1 MDYIADLHTHSPY
14 SRATSPEGTL
24 SGLAGWARVK
34 GIQVIGT
41 GDFTHPGWFRR
52 LREELVPA
60 EPGLFRLKD
69 EEAIFPPLA
78 GVAPAPTP
86 VRFLLSA
93 EISSIYKRYGAVRKV
108 HNLLYVPDFAS
119 AERISAT
126 LAGIGNIESDG
137 RPILGL
143 DSRDLLE
150 IVLTKAPEGF
160 LVPAHIWTP
169 WFSLFGSRSGFD
181 TIEACFG
188 DLTPHVFALE
198 TGLSSDPD
206 MNRLVSHLDRFALIS
221 NSDCHSPA
229 KLGREANLFST
240 DLDFFAL
247 REAIRGNRRDA
258 FRATVEFF
266 PEEGKYH
273 ADGHRACHVC
283 LDPLET
289 RRLGLACPVCG
300 KPLTVGVCHR
310 VMELSDREQ
319 PLYREESPGVFS
331 LIPLPEVLG
340 EIVGTGPAS
349 KKVME
354 LYGRTIARFGS
365 EFGLLLH
372 TPPDE
377 IRQASPIL
385 GEAVERMRSRRV
397 IRKPGFDGEFG
408 VIRVF
413 EEGEIERL
421 AGQGSLFGDGPK
433 AGRAQ
438 KKQTEALA
446 LPAVL
451 EVRDGVC
458 NSPEKTGGPNPE
470 QAVQK
475 WSDARR
481 AKTEERGVYGN
492 TLSDEVCSATQQMSV
507 FQQAA
512 NPEQAAAIASGS
524 RHILVTAGPGT
535 GKTYTLTQ
543 RLAALLAA
551 GQDPARMAA
560 ITFTVKAAD
569 EVRERLL
576 KSVGSAGERI
586 FVGTFHQFCL
596 DGLRRAAPSLAVVGP
611 ESRERLFKR
620 LFQGLGAGERSRLAG
635 ELADHFRSPAQE
647 AAGSIQPYL
656 DELQRLHAIDLDAVI
671 PEFVRRLQADT
682 ALKAQVSGSLTHLF
696 VDEFQD
702 LNESQ
707 FEVVR
712 ILAESCSVF
721 AIGDPDQ
728 AIYGFRGSDPA
739 FFFRFA
745 GMPGIEQVFLIR
757 NYRCP
762 SAVIAAAAALIIH
775 NRGHNSLPGGLPLAA
790 ESGRQGVIELYT
802 APTPA
807 AEAEF
812 IVRRIEELMGGIEH
826 FSLASGRGGDG
837 GSGQLSFG
845 DMAVLFRLGRQAEEI
860 AAALE
865 RRGIP
870 FQQVGTVP
878 FYRTP
883 ELRPAYYFVQA
894 AAGTEVI
901 ADWLRLACGLPGIGN
916 ATIERMEAALPL
928 AGDFWA
934 CSSLSKL
941 PQTAVRALTELDQ
954 ALSRFRK
961 AVSQSGLAPGLAGI
975 LPYLGVGPELAGAK
989 RLLDL
994 AGSFGGDLAAFG
1006 SHLRRYAEASVY
1018 DERAEAVT
1026 LMTLHSAKG
1035 LEFPVVFLAGVEEG
1049 FLPCSLWNDVN
1060 LEEERRLFY
1069 VGLTRAKERVLL
1081 TASGSRSWVG
1091 PAPRPLSRFIGE
1103 LPAQLLSAAAA
1114 APVRKAKARKGSEQM
1129 ELF

>member
-24 SGLAGWARVK
+24 SGLAGWARIK

-41 GDFTHPGWFRR
+41 GDFTHPGWFRH
-52 LREELVPA
+52 LREELIPA

-69 EEAIFPPLA
+69 ESAIASPLA
-78 GVAPAPTP
+78 GIAPAPTP

-93 EISSIYKRYGAVRKV
+93 EISSIYKRRGAVRKV

-119 AERISAT
+119 AERLNAT

-150 IVLTKAPEGF
+150 ILLEQAPDGF

-181 TIEACFG
+181 SIEECFG
-188 DLTPHVFALE
+188 DLTPHIFALE

-206 MNRLVSHLDRFALIS
+206 MNRLISGLDRFALIS

-247 REAIRGNRRDA
+247 REALRGNRRDT

-310 VMELSDREQ
+310 VMELADREQ
-319 PLYREESPGVFS
+319 PLYREDSPRVFS

-340 EIVGTGPAS
+340 EIIGVGPAS

-354 LYGRTIARFGS
+354 QYGRTIARFGS
-365 EFGLLLH
+365 EFNLLLH
-372 TPPDE
+372 TPLDE

-385 GEAVERMRSRRV
+385 GEAVERMRSGRV
-397 IRKPGFDGEFG
+397 IRKPGCDGEYG

-413 EEGEIERL
+413 EEGERSRL
-421 AGQGSLFGDGPK
+421 AGQRSLFGDGPTVRR
-433 AGRAQ
+433 AG
-438 KKQTEALA
+438 KKQAGALA
-446 LPAVL
+446 LPAL
-451 EVRDGVC
+451 ADAGHRVRH
-458 NSPEKTGGPNPE
+458 SPAKTGDP
-470 QAVQK
+470 
-475 WSDARR
+475 
-481 AKTEERGVYGN
+481 
-492 TLSDEVCSATQQMSV
+492 
-507 FQQAA
+507 
-512 NPEQAAAIASGS
+512 NPEQAAAITSGS

-535 GKTYTLTQ
+535 GKTYTLTA
-543 RLAALLAA
+543 RAAALLTA
-551 GQDPARMAA
+551 GHDPARMAA

-576 KSVGSAGERI
+576 KSVGPAGEQV

-596 DGLRRAAPSLAVVGP
+596 LWLRRTAPALAVVGP
-611 ESRERLFKR
+611 DSRERLLKR
-620 LFQGLGAGERSRLAG
+620 LFPGLGAADRNRLA
-635 ELADHFRSPAQE
+635 EEVADHFRCPAGE
-647 AAGSIQPYL
+647 AAGSIQRYL
-656 DELQRLHAIDLDAVI
+656 DELERLEAIDLDAVI
-671 PEFVRRLQADT
+671 PEFVRRLEADA
-682 ALKAQVSGSLTHLF
+682 ALKAQVCGSLDHLF

-702 LNESQ
+702 LNGSQ
-707 FEVVR
+707 FDLVR
-712 ILAESCSVF
+712 MLAETVRVF

-745 GMPGIEQVFLIR
+745 GMPGVEQVSLTR

-762 SAVIAAAAALIIH
+762 SAVISAATALIAF
-775 NRGHNSLPGGLPLAA
+775 NSRPSGLPLVA
-790 ESGRQGVIELYT
+790 ESGRQGVIELHS
-802 APTPA
+802 APSPA

-837 GSGQLSFG
+837 ESGRELSFG

-870 FQQVGTVP
+870 CQQVGTVP
-878 FYRTP
+878 FYLAP
-883 ELRPAYYFVQA
+883 ELRPVYYFVQA
-894 AAGTEVI
+894 AAGSEVI
-901 ADWLRLACGLPGIGN
+901 ADWLQLAGGLPGIGI
-916 ATIERMEAALPL
+916 ASIERMEAALPL
-928 AGDFWA
+928 TGDFRA
-934 CSSLSKL
+934 FPIPDL
-941 PQTAVRALTELDQ
+941 PQAAARALSELGQ
-954 ALSRFRK
+954 ALERFRE
-961 AVSQSGLAPGLAGI
+961 AVARSGLAPALAGM
-975 LPYLGVGPELAGAK
+975 LPFLAVGPELAGAK

-1006 SHLRRYAEASVY
+1006 SHLRRYADASVY
-1018 DERAEAVT
+1018 DERAEAVA
-1026 LMTLHSAKG
+1026 LMTLHAAKG
-1035 LEFPVVFLAGVEEG
+1035 LEFPVVFLAGAEEG
-1049 FLPCSLWNDVN
+1049 LLPCSLWNDVN
-1060 LEEERRLFY
+1060 MEEERRLFY
-1069 VGLTRAKERVLL
+1069 VGLTRARERVVL
-1081 TASGSRSWVG
+1081 TASENRPWAG
-1091 PAPRPLSRFIGE
+1091 PSPRRLSRFIGE
-1103 LPAQLLSAAAA
+1103 IPAQLLSAAAA
-1114 APVRKAKARKGSEQM
+1114 APLRKAKGRKGSEQM
-1129 ELF
+1129 TLF

>member
-1 MDYIADLHTHSPY
+1 MDYIADLHIHSPY
-14 SRATSPEGTL
+14 SRATSPTGTL

-69 EEAIFPPLA
+69 EAAIVSPLA
-78 GVAPAPTP
+78 GVALAPTT

-93 EISSIYKRYGAVRKV
+93 EISSIYKRHGAVRKV

-119 AERISAT
+119 AERINAT

-143 DSRDLLE
+143 DSHDLLE
-150 IVLTKAPEGF
+150 ILLERAPDGF

-181 TIEACFG
+181 TIEACYG

-206 MNRLVSHLDRFALIS
+206 MNRLISGLDRFVLLS
-221 NSDCHSPA
+221 NSDCHSPG

-247 REAIRGNRRDA
+247 KEAIRGNRRDA
-258 FRATVEFF
+258 FRGTVEFF

-273 ADGHRACHVC
+273 ADGHRACHVR
-283 LDPLET
+283 LAPLET
-289 RRLGLACPVCG
+289 RRLGLICPVCG
-300 KPLTVGVCHR
+300 KPLTVGVLHR
-310 VMELSDREQ
+310 VMELADREQ
-319 PLYREESPGVFS
+319 PLYREDSPEVFS

-340 EIVGTGPAS
+340 EILGVGPTS
-349 KKVME
+349 KKVIE
-354 LYGRTIARFGS
+354 QYSRTIARFGS
-365 EFGLLLH
+365 EFDLLLH
-372 TPPDE
+372 TPVDE

-385 GEAVERMRSRRV
+385 GEAVERMRSGRV
-397 IRKPGFDGEFG
+397 IRQPGYDGEYG
-408 VIRVF
+408 VISLF
-413 EEGEIERL
+413 EEGELARL
-421 AGQGSLFGDGPK
+421 AGQESLFGDGPTV
-433 AGRAQ
+433 RPSR
-438 KKQTEALA
+438 KKEPHALA
-446 LPAVL
+446 LPASA
-451 EVRDGVC
+451 EARNSEH
-458 NSPEKTGGPNPE
+458 NSPGKTATPNPE
-470 QAVQK
+470 QTV
-475 WSDARR
+475 
-481 AKTEERGVYGN
+481 
-492 TLSDEVCSATQQMSV
+492 
-507 FQQAA
+507 
-512 NPEQAAAIASGS
+512 AISSGS

-543 RLAALLAA
+543 RVVALLAD
-551 GQDPARMAA
+551 GHDPARMAA

-569 EVRERLL
+569 EVRERLFKL
-576 KSVGSAGERI
+576 AGLTGERV

-596 DGLRRAAPSLAVVGP
+596 DWLRRAAPTLATVGP
-611 ESRERLFKR
+611 DSRERLFKR
-620 LFQGLGAGERSRLAG
+620 LFPGLGAGERNHLAD
-635 ELADHFRSPAQE
+635 EVADHFHCPASE
-647 AAGSIQPYL
+647 AADKIQSYL
-656 DELQRLHAIDLDAVI
+656 DELQRLNAIDLDAVI
-671 PEFVRRLQADT
+671 PEFVRRLEADV
-682 ALKAQVSGSLTHLF
+682 ALKGQVYGTLTHLF

-702 LNESQ
+702 LNASQ
-707 FEVVR
+707 FELVR
-712 ILAESCSVF
+712 ILAQAAQIF

-745 GMPGIEQVFLIR
+745 GMPGVEQVFLTR

-762 SAVIAAAAALIIH
+762 SAIIEAATALIA
-775 NRGHNSLPGGLPLAA
+775 HNSRPSGLPLVA
-790 ESGRQGVIELYT
+790 ESGCQGSIELYR
-802 APTPA
+802 APSPA

-837 GSGQLSFG
+837 EYGQGLSFG

-860 AAALE
+860 TTALE

-870 FQQVGTVP
+870 CQQVGGMP
-878 FYRTP
+878 FYLAP

-894 AAGTEVI
+894 VTGSEVI
-901 ADWLRLACGLPGIGN
+901 ADWLQLATGLPGIGN
-916 ATIERMEAALPL
+916 VSIERMEAALPL
-928 AGDFWA
+928 TGDFWA
-934 CSSLSKL
+934 CNALPEL
-941 PQTAVRALTELDQ
+941 PQAAKRALTELGQ
-954 ALSRFRK
+954 TLTHFQE
-961 AVSQSGLAPGLAGI
+961 AVTQSGLAAALAEV
-975 LPYLGVGPELAGAK
+975 LPYLGVGPEVANAK

-994 AGSFGGDLAAFG
+994 AGSFGGDLVAFS
-1006 SHLRRYAEASVY
+1006 SHLRRYADASVY
-1018 DERAEAVT
+1018 DERAEAVA

-1035 LEFPVVFLAGVEEG
+1035 LEFPVVFLAGAEEG
-1049 FLPCSLWNDVN
+1049 LLPCSLWNDVN

-1069 VGLTRAKERVLL
+1069 VGLTRAKEKLLL
-1081 TASGSRSWVG
+1081 TASENRPWAG
-1091 PAPRPLSRFIGE
+1091 PSPRRLSRFIGE
-1103 LPAQLLSAAAA
+1103 IPAQLLTAAAA
-1114 APVRKAKARKGSEQM
+1114 VPLRKAKGRKGSEQM

>member
-41 GDFTHPGWFRR
+41 GDFTHPGWFRSI
-52 LREELVPA
+52 REELIPA

-69 EEAIFPPLA
+69 EAAIALPLA
-78 GVAPAPTP
+78 GVALSPTP

-93 EISSIYKRYGAVRKV
+93 EISSIYKRHGTVRKV

-119 AERISAT
+119 AERLSAT

-150 IVLTKAPEGF
+150 ILLDQAPDGF

-240 DLDFFAL
+240 DLTFFAL
-247 REAIRGNRRDA
+247 KEALRGNRADT

-289 RRLGLACPVCG
+289 RRLGLICPVCG
-300 KPLTVGVCHR
+300 KPLTVGVSHR
-310 VMELSDREQ
+310 VMELADREK
-319 PLYREESPGVFS
+319 PLYRDDSPGVFS

-340 EIVGTGPAS
+340 EILGTGPAS
-349 KKVME
+349 KKVLE
-354 LYGRTIARFGS
+354 QYGRAITRFGS
-365 EFGLLLH
+365 EFDLLLH
-372 TPPDE
+372 APLDE
-377 IRQASPIL
+377 IRKASEIL
-385 GEAVERMRSRRV
+385 GEAVERMRRGRV
-397 IRKPGFDGEFG
+397 IRKPGFDGEYG
-408 VIRVF
+408 VIRLF
-413 EEGEIERL
+413 EEGELERL
-421 AGQGSLFGDGPK
+421 AGQESLFGDGP
-433 AGRAQ
+433 AIVRRAR
-438 KKQTEALA
+438 KKQTRALA
-446 LPAVL
+446 LPAL
-451 EVRDGVC
+451 AKDPDGARDCPVK
-458 NSPEKTGGPNPE
+458 KTGGPNPE
-470 QAVQK
+470 Q
-475 WSDARR
+475 
-481 AKTEERGVYGN
+481 
-492 TLSDEVCSATQQMSV
+492 M
-507 FQQAA
+507 
-512 NPEQAAAIASGS
+512 AAITSGS

-535 GKTYTLTQ
+535 GKTYTLTE
-543 RLAALLAA
+543 RLAALLAD
-551 GQDPARMAA
+551 GHDPGRMVA

-569 EVRERLL
+569 EVRERLM
-576 KSVGSAGERI
+576 KAVGPAGEGV

-596 DGLRRAAPSLAVVGP
+596 DWLRRAAPALAVVGP
-611 ESRERLFKR
+611 ESRERLLKR
-620 LFQGLGAGERSRLAG
+620 LFPGLAAGERNRLADKIA
-635 ELADHFRSPAQE
+635 EHFRRSPDVTGSAPRETEGDSDSPLPLLAGLSDVAESGPPAGE
-647 AAGSIQPYL
+647 AADTLQPYL
-656 DELQRLHAIDLDAVI
+656 DELHRLQAIDLDAVV
-671 PEFVRRLQADT
+671 PEFVRRLQADA
-682 ALKAQVSGSLTHLF
+682 ALKGQVLDSLTHLF

-702 LNESQ
+702 LNAGQ
-707 FEVVR
+707 FELVR
-712 ILAESCSVF
+712 ILAQGARVF

-728 AIYGFRGSDPA
+728 AIYGFRGSDPE
-739 FFFRFA
+739 FFFHFA
-745 GMPGIEQVFLIR
+745 RMPGVEQVFLTR

-762 SAVIAAAAALIIH
+762 AVVIEAATALI
-775 NRGHNSLPGGLPLAA
+775 NRNRRHNSRPGGLPLVA
-790 ESGRQGVIELYT
+790 ESGRQGAIELHS

-826 FSLASGRGGDG
+826 FSLHSGRGGDG
-837 GSGQLSFG
+837 EAGRGRSFS

-870 FQQVGTVP
+870 FQQVGALP
-878 FYRTP
+878 FYLTP

-894 AAGTEVI
+894 AAQTEVI
-901 ADWLRLACGLPGIGN
+901 ADWLRLAGSLPGIGN
-916 ATIERMEAALPL
+916 ASIERMEAALPL
-928 AGDFWA
+928 TGDFWA
-934 CSSLSKL
+934 CRALPEL
-941 PQTAVRALTELDQ
+941 PQAAGRALAELDE
-954 ALSRFRK
+954 ALKRFRE
-961 AVSQSGLAPGLAGI
+961 AVAPRGLAAALAEV
-975 LPYLGVGPELAGAK
+975 LPFLGVGPELAGAK

-994 AGSFGGDLAAFG
+994 AGSFGHDLTAFS
-1006 SHLRRYAEASVY
+1006 SHLNRYADASVY
-1018 DERAEAVT
+1018 DERAEAVA

-1035 LEFPVVFLAGVEEG
+1035 LEFPVVFLAGAEEG
-1049 FLPCSLWNDVN
+1049 LLPCSLWNDVN
-1060 LEEERRLFY
+1060 PEEERRLFY

-1081 TASGSRSWVG
+1081 TASENRPWAGPSPRS
-1091 PAPRPLSRFIGE
+1091 LSRFIGE
-1103 LPAQLLSAAAA
+1103 MPAQLLSASA
-1114 APVRKAKARKGSEQM
+1114 APPPRKAKARKSSAQT